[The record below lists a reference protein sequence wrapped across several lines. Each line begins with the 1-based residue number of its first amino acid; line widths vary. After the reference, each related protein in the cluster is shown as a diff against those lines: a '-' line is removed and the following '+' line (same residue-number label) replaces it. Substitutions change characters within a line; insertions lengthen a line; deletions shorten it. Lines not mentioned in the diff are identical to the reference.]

1 MRFIVVQEPTDTWAV
16 FDTAL
21 DEPADFTGKCLIGLT
36 RDSAKWFAARCN
48 QEASRRGGQRN
59 QTAVVAPA
67 CLRIRLAFAPIH
79 GDEMF
84 DASLHVIGAPPTVNG
99 GNTSGFLVNEIA

>member
-21 DEPADFTGKCLIGLT
+21 DEPADFTSKCLIGLT

-48 QEASRRGGQRN
+48 QEASRRGGLRN
-59 QTAVVAPA
+59 QTAVVAPV
-67 CLRIRLAFAPIH
+67 RIRLAFTP

-84 DASLHVIGAPPTVNG
+84 DASLHMMDAPPTVNG